1 MSTVGLYILHAF
13 LAVGAAGLYLCL
25 PMGRE
30 ADRPIRWAARILGAA
45 AVAGVVGFCVRWIG
59 EAFDG
64 RAFFAIFAAIAV
76 VAAARVVT
84 HPKPLYCALYFVLV
98 VLAVTA
104 LCLLAAAEFLGA
116 ALVIV
121 YAGAILVTYVFVI
134 MLSQQRE
141 SDPANLAAREPLAAV
156 TLGFLLSAGIVQ
168 VMASSDKAPEAMTGL
183 TALASARS
191 PEQATGASLPEIDPS
206 SVNGAKGN
214 VRMIGEK
221 MMTTYVL
228 AVETA
233 GVLLL
238 VALVGAVALARKRIE
253 PTALTSEE
261 LARQTEEE
269 DIRRRGREAPPF

>member
-1 MSTVGLYILHAF
+1 MSTAGLYILHAF

-25 PMGRE
+25 PTGRE
-30 ADRPIRWAARILGAA
+30 AERSIRWAARILGAA
-45 AVAGVVGFCVRWIG
+45 AVAAIAGFCVRWIG
-59 EAFDG
+59 KAFDG
-64 RAFFAIFAAIAV
+64 RAFFAVFAAIAV

-141 SDPANLAAREPLAAV
+141 SDPANLSGREPLAAV
-156 TLGFLLSAGIVQ
+156 TLGFLLSAGVVQ
-168 VMASSDKAPEAMTGL
+168 VMASSDMASGTMTGPATLASVRAPE
-183 TALASARS
+183 
-191 PEQATGASLPEIDPS
+191 PATPLQETDPS

-253 PTALTSEE
+253 PAALTPEE
-261 LARQTEEE
+261 LARRAEEE
-269 DIRRRGREAPPF
+269 DVRRRGREAPPF